1 MRLSGCPAWWSQT
14 EKSSYMACISFL
26 LVVAITGV
34 PLLVGQESQRPQRA
48 PASSSAR
55 TERVSAT
62 YVLATDDVVVL
73 HATDVEE
80 VSDRPLRIDP
90 QGNLNLPLLGTIH
103 AAGMT
108 LNQFETEVVKRMDEF
123 VNDPHVTVS
132 IAEFRSQPVSVL
144 GAVAQPGVHQLQGE
158 RNLFEVL
165 SLAGGLRQD
174 AGYSVRITRR
184 LEWGK
189 LPLPDAALDPSGMY
203 SIGSVSVKAIMDGR
217 NPQLN
222 IIIKPQDV
230 ISVPKGELVY
240 VIGSVKKAGGFV
252 LGEKENVSVL
262 QALSL
267 AEGLDRLAAPR
278 NAKILRAEPGVDS
291 ARKEIPV
298 DLKNILEGKAGDI
311 ALQSEDILFVPN
323 SVSKSAT
330 IRGLEAALQLRT
342 GFALYRR

>member
-1 MRLSGCPAWWSQT
+1 MLR
-14 EKSSYMACISFL
+14 SSIL
-26 LVVAITGV
+26 LGLVIGSIPVVM
-34 PLLVGQESQRPQRA
+34 GQETPRPPQRP
-48 PASSSAR
+48 SAGSNVR
-55 TERVSAT
+55 TENASAT
-62 YVLATDDVVVL
+62 YVLAPDDVVIL

-80 VSDRPLRIDP
+80 ISDRPLRIDP
-90 QGNLNLPLLGTIH
+90 RGDLNLPLVGKIH
-103 AAGMT
+103 AAGLN
-108 LNQFETEVVKRMDEF
+108 LNQLEAELLKRMDEL

-132 IAEFRSQPVSVL
+132 IAEFRTQPVSIL

-158 RNLFEVL
+158 KNLFEVL

-184 LEWGK
+184 IEWGK
-189 LPLPDAALDPSGMY
+189 LPLPDAVNDASGEY
-203 SIGSVSVKAIMDGR
+203 STGSVSVKAIMEGK

-230 ISVPKGELVY
+230 ISVPKGETVY

-262 QALSL
+262 QALAM

-278 NAKILRAEPGVDS
+278 NAKILRVEKTADM

-298 DLKNILEGKAGDI
+298 DLRNILEGKAGDV
-311 ALQSEDILFVPN
+311 ALQSDDILFVPN
-323 SVSKSAT
+323 SVTKSAT
-330 IRGLEAALQLRT
+330 IRGLEAALQIGT

>member
-1 MRLSGCPAWWSQT
+1 MLRIYILSG
-14 EKSSYMACISFL
+14 L
-26 LVVAITGV
+26 AIASATASM
-34 PLLVGQESQRPQRA
+34 GQEPQRPPQRA
-48 PASSSAR
+48 AAASVR
-55 TERVSAT
+55 TEKVSAT
-62 YVLATDDVVVL
+62 YVLAPDDVVIL

-80 VSDRPLRIDP
+80 ISDRPLRVDP
-90 QGNLNLPLLGTIH
+90 KGDLNLPLVGKIH
-103 AAGMT
+103 AAGLN
-108 LNQFETEVVKRMDEF
+108 LNQLEAELIKRMDEL
-123 VNDPHVTVS
+123 VHDPHVTVS
-132 IAEFRSQPVSVL
+132 IAEFRTQPVSIL

-158 RNLFEVL
+158 KNLFEVL

-189 LPLPDAALDPSGMY
+189 LPLPDAVNDPSGEY
-203 SIGSVSVKAIMDGR
+203 STGSVSVKAIMDGR

-222 IIIKPQDV
+222 ITIKPQDV
-230 ISVPKGELVY
+230 ISVPKGEMVY
-240 VIGSVKKAGGFV
+240 VIGSVKKSGGFV

-267 AEGLDRLAAPR
+267 AEGLDRTAAPR
-278 NAKILRAEPGVDS
+278 NAKILRMEKAADS

-311 ALQSEDILFVPN
+311 SLQSDDILFVPN

-330 IRGLEAALQLRT
+330 IRGLEAALQIGT
-342 GFALYRR
+342 GFAIYRR